1 MRGGLGLPGLLF
13 EVTTLRAG
21 PQFPGFCPQASASW
35 LRSIG
40 EGHHVFETASLHDS
54 SIPQDGESEHF
65 PLVPP
70 CALQVFL
77 DPPKELSEF
86 PSEAGI

>member
-21 PQFPGFCPQASASW
+21 PQFPGRSFPASARKRSASW
-35 LRSIG
+35 LRS
-40 EGHHVFETASLHDS
+40 S
-54 SIPQDGESEHF
+54 ESEHF